1 MGFKD
6 GKFGR
11 LTIRHAVTPDIFY
24 CDCKCGNELEVWRSL
39 LAQNIQLDCGMCRRR
54 QFGGK
59 RSCSV
64 AHQRLI
70 HTRDGGRRMV
80 RTREFA
86 TYLNMINRC
95 TNANH
100 HAYDQ
105 YGGRGIRVCERWMTG
120 KCGAGF
126 ANFLADMGP
135 RPVDKTL
142 DRINPQGLRTYE
154 LPMGGPRGAS
164 KQHAKGPLAE
174 AGQS

>member
-1 MGFKD
+1 
-6 GKFGR
+6 
-11 LTIRHAVTPDIFY
+11 
-24 CDCKCGNELEVWRSL
+24 
-39 LAQNIQLDCGMCRRR
+39 
-54 QFGGK
+54 
-59 RSCSV
+59 
-64 AHQRLI
+64 
-70 HTRDGGRRMV
+70 
-80 RTREFA
+80 
-86 TYLNMINRC
+86 
-95 TNANH
+95 
-100 HAYDQ
+100 
-105 YGGRGIRVCERWMTG
+105 MTG